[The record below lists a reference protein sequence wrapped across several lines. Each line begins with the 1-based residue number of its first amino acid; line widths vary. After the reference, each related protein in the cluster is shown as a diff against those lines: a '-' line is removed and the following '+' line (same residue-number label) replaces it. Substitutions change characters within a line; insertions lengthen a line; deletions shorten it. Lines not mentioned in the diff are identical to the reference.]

1 MMENGPGRERKK
13 NKDHGKNILEVLT
26 RFIDENKRWITYGL
40 YGVSLIGGVTAL
52 RSLKL
57 FQQFKRVRDIPDD
70 LVQKNQNVF
79 GIIEKAEITL
89 DASGANFE
97 PKLLISHIPIF
108 GKIVRTSDSHLRV
121 RIMGVTIEP
130 SQLQYSATSLE
141 TFKHKKVK
149 VKIFGKTEEELLG
162 QCFTK
167 NYGVWRHCV
176 GSSLLEKGHG
186 NVQTSEFKSTIF
198 NKSILNYLNKL
209 VKHEGMAK
217 KRKIGIWKTSDSE
230 TMSVMQRFKNTFR
243 R

>member
-1 MMENGPGRERKK
+1 MENGPGRERKK

-26 RFIDENKRWITYGL
+26 RFVDENKRWITYGL
-40 YGVSLIGGVTAL
+40 YGVSLIGGVIAL

-70 LVQKNQNVF
+70 LVQKNQNLF
-79 GIIEKAEITL
+79 GIIEKTEITPPT
-89 DASGANFE
+89 SGANFE
-97 PKLLISHIPIF
+97 PRLLISHIPIF
-108 GKIVRTSDSHLRV
+108 GKIVRTSDSHLTV

-130 SQLQYSATSLE
+130 SQLQHSATSLE
-141 TFKHKKVK
+141 TFRHKKVK
-149 VKIFGKTEEELLG
+149 VKIFGKTEDELLC

-176 GSSLLEKGHG
+176 GSSLLEKGYG
-186 NVQTSEFKSTIF
+186 NVQFSDFKSAIF
-198 NKSILNYLNKL
+198 NESILNYRNKL
-209 VKHEGMAK
+209 VKHEGIAK

-230 TMSVMQRFKNTFR
+230 TMSVMQRVKNIFR